1 VRPIPTLVCCVAA
14 VLLLAGTAAGT
25 GASASAAKTSAPC
38 GRASHAPTWRHVIVI
53 VMENHGYSQVHGH
66 SPALDRLAASCG
78 VATGY
83 RAISHPSLPNYIAL
97 TSGGTQ
103 GISDDCSPSPGC
115 SPAVPSIFG
124 QVGADWKS
132 YAEAMPSPCYRESS
146 GDYSVRHNPAVYY
159 SQLTTCSTN
168 DVPLGTFA
176 QGALHHDLAA
186 GTLPRFAFVTPDRC
200 HDEHDCS
207 VAEGDAW
214 LGQLVRRI
222 VATRNYRA
230 GDTALFITY
239 DEDDGDE
246 DNRVTTVVV
255 SPSTHPGRTVS
266 AAFTHYSLLRTVEQM
281 LGLPCLGQACSA
293 PSMRRAF
300 GL

>member
-1 VRPIPTLVCCVAA
+1 MRPNLTTVACAA
-14 VLLLAGTAAGT
+14 VALMLTSGAAAATA
-25 GASASAAKTSAPC
+25 SVAKASAPC
-38 GRASHAPTWRHVIVI
+38 GRVSHAPTWRHVIVV
-53 VMENHGYSQVHGH
+53 VMENHGFSQVHGH
-66 SPALDRLAASCG
+66 SPALDRLSASCG

-83 RAISHPSLPNYIAL
+83 SAISHPSLPNYIAL

-115 SPAVPSIFG
+115 SPAAPSIFG
-124 QVGADWKS
+124 QVGAGWKS

-146 GDYSVRHNPAVYY
+146 GDYSVRHNPAVYF
-159 SQLTTCSTN
+159 SKLTTCSTN

-176 QGALHHDLAA
+176 QGALHDDLAA
-186 GTLPRFAFVTPDRC
+186 GTLPRFAFVTPNRC

-214 LGQLVRRI
+214 LGELVRRI
-222 VATRNYRA
+222 VVAKNYRA

-239 DEDDGDE
+239 DEDDGGE
-246 DNRVTTVVV
+246 SNRVLTVVV
-255 SPSTHPGRTVS
+255 SPSTRAGATVS
-266 AAFTHYSLLRTVEQM
+266 KAFTHYSLLRTVEGM

>member
-1 VRPIPTLVCCVAA
+1 MRVLTTLIGCAA
-14 VLLLAGTAAGT
+14 AALLLASA
-25 GASASAAKTSAPC
+25 ASATTTDAAKTTPPC
-38 GRASHAPTWRHVIVI
+38 GRVTHAPAWKHVIVI
-53 VMENHGYSQVHGH
+53 VMENHGFSQVHGH
-66 SPALDRLAASCG
+66 SPALDRVAAGCG

-83 RAISHPSLPNYIAL
+83 RAIAHPSLPNYIAM

-115 SPAVPSIFG
+115 STTAPSIFS
-124 QVGADWKS
+124 QVGADWRS
-132 YAEAMPSPCYRESS
+132 YAEAMPSPCYRDSS
-146 GDYSVRHNPAVYY
+146 GGYSVRHNPAPYY
-159 SQLTTCSTN
+159 SQLSTCSTN
-168 DVPLGTFA
+168 DVPLGTFNR
-176 QGALHHDLAA
+176 GALHDDLAA
-186 GTLPRFAFVTPDRC
+186 GKLPRFAFVTPDRC

-214 LGQLVRRI
+214 LGSFVRRV
-222 VATRNYRA
+222 VASKNYRA

-255 SPSTHPGRTVS
+255 SPSTRAGRTVGT
-266 AAFTHYSLLRTVEQM
+266 AFTHYSLLRTVEQM

-293 PSMRRAF
+293 RSMRSAF

>member
-1 VRPIPTLVCCVAA
+1 MRPILIILGCAA
-14 VLLLAGTAAGT
+14 VALLLAGGAAPT
-25 GASASAAKTSAPC
+25 SASVAKTTAPC
-38 GRASHAPTWRHVIVI
+38 GRVTHAPAWRHVIVV
-53 VMENHGYSQVHGH
+53 VMENHGFSQVRGH
-66 SPALDRLAASCG
+66 SSALDRLAAGCG

-83 RAISHPSLPNYIAL
+83 RAIAHPSLPNYIAL

-115 SPAVPSIFG
+115 STAAPSIFS

-132 YAEAMPSPCYRESS
+132 YAEAMPSPCYRDSS
-146 GDYSVRHNPAVYY
+146 GGYSVRHNPAAYF

-176 QGALHHDLAA
+176 QGALHRDLAA
-186 GTLPRFAFVTPDRC
+186 GALPRFAFVTPDRC

-207 VAEGDAW
+207 VADGDVW

-222 VATRNYRA
+222 VAAKNYRA
-230 GDTALFITY
+230 GNTALFITY

-246 DNRVTTVVV
+246 DNRVLTVVV
-255 SPSTHPGRTVS
+255 SPSTRPGRTVGAS
-266 AAFTHYSLLRTVEQM
+266 FTHFSLLRTVEQM